1 MSVVFCYA
9 IESNIYEFVPFLI
22 WKGDKTRGRRMKGRA
37 QAFSQYFNSNVNRV
51 LKVGIVVSLTFMS
64 FTSPLKAADRGAWA
78 DLQQMVFKNQFISP
92 ALNKITLTAPYRA
105 KDDRRVPIEVNA
117 KLSDGR
123 TIKKLTIIIDNNP
136 MPVSAVFEM
145 AKQRKEVSFKT
156 HMRMNGPSPVRVI
169 IEANDGKLYMKQQLV
184 KTSGLGACAS
194 PPVGDP
200 KELLANLGDM
210 KLKPAGL
217 AKENVRASKLKRKA
231 RLEIKHPN
239 LTGLQMDQITLQ
251 YILARFVNTVEVR
264 HGSEKLFTLTASIS
278 LSQDPDLTFD
288 YLFNGSNEISV
299 KAIDTDDTKFE
310 KSFPVGLD
318 S

>member
-1 MSVVFCYA
+1 
-9 IESNIYEFVPFLI
+9 
-22 WKGDKTRGRRMKGRA
+22 MKGRT
-37 QAFSQYFNSNVNRV
+37 QAYGLYFNSNIIRI
-51 LKVGIVVSLTFMS
+51 LKGGVMASLLIIS
-64 FTSPLKAADRGAWA
+64 FVSPLKAADRGAWA
-78 DLQQMVFKNQFISP
+78 ELKQMVYQNQFISP
-92 ALNKITLTAPYRA
+92 ALNKITLNAPYRA

-123 TIKKLTIIIDNNP
+123 TIKKLTIIVDNNP

-145 AKQRKEVSFKT
+145 NKQRKEVSFKT
-156 HMRMNGPSPVRVI
+156 HMRFNGPSPVRVI
-169 IEANDGKLYMKQQLV
+169 IEANDGKLYMKQKLV

-210 KLKPAGL
+210 KLKPASL
-217 AKENVRASKLKRKA
+217 EKKKVKASKLKRRAK
-231 RLEIKHPN
+231 LEIKHPN

-251 YILARFVNTVEVR
+251 YILARFINTVEVH
-264 HGSEKLFTLTASIS
+264 HGGEKLFTLTASIS